1 MGFFD
6 LNVPLPAPCFI
17 GGAQAGPSGAKHG
30 GNGQQQMS
38 KKDKKKAKQMQ
49 QTQQAQQQT
58 AATTSDVKGKG
69 KELSPL
75 ERLTAAEKE
84 SLEGKVKDLRQLG
97 YSTIAY
103 NHVVHDLVEANV
115 HRNPFYSQPST
126 SSSSSADHS
135 GIVPEHMPHVSSPAL
150 PALSPSS
157 SSSSSSS
164 RGGVTQLNRLTVVLD
179 DTSKHNS
186 AGFHSLWPT
195 LLSYDLLAIRPLTS
209 NQFNAA
215 CLNYTEPKQGGQSFD
230 IISLDLSSSARLP
243 FYLKRTTVGKALDNG
258 AVFEV
263 CYSDAIEP
271 STSDASSSS
280 SSRPPLR
287 REERLRNLISNTR
300 DLLRVTSGGRGVILS
315 SGAAQVLGLRSPSD
329 VINLATVLG
338 FSPNRA
344 REALSSACQ
353 SLLIRAQTRRSFR
366 GVVGWPHVT
375 VSTVTNGEQRD
386 QGQVE
391 ALNSTGG
398 APDPERDMQ
407 LYASNG
413 ADDQRRGVDLADGAR
428 KRKAA
433 GADDGDDSA
442 KAGSAAP
449 VVSVAGTID
458 SAAAKSGPQ
467 RKVPV
472 DPRSER
478 RAVDGSKKQRTR

>member
-1 MGFFD
+1 M
-6 LNVPLPAPCFI
+6 
-17 GGAQAGPSGAKHG
+17 
-30 GNGQQQMS
+30 
-38 KKDKKKAKQMQ
+38 
-49 QTQQAQQQT
+49 
-58 AATTSDVKGKG
+58 
-69 KELSPL
+69 
-75 ERLTAAEKE
+75 
-84 SLEGKVKDLRQLG
+84 G

-103 NHVVHDLVEANV
+103 NHVVHNLVEANV

-126 SSSSSADHS
+126 SSSSSAGQS
-135 GIVPEHMPHVSSPAL
+135 GVVPEHMPHVSSPAL
-150 PALSPSS
+150 PSLSPSS
-157 SSSSSSS
+157 SSSSSGS

-263 CYSDAIEP
+263 CYSDAIES
-271 STSDASSSS
+271 STSDAN

-375 VSTVTNGEQRD
+375 VSTVTNGEQGD
-386 QGQVE
+386 LGQVE
-391 ALNSTGG
+391 KLGGSGG
-398 APDPERDMQ
+398 APDPKRDMQ

-413 ADDQRRGVDLADGAR
+413 STDGSRGVDLVDGAK
-428 KRKAA
+428 KRKAV
-433 GADDGDDSA
+433 GGDDGDDGAVDSKAVSA
-442 KAGSAAP
+442 STTGP
-449 VVSVAGTID
+449 
-458 SAAAKSGPQ
+458 AAATPDPR
-467 RKVPV
+467 RKVPM

-478 RAVDGSKKQRTR
+478 RSVEGSKKQRTR